1 MTRFGPFHLFAERRL
16 LTRDGEPVQLG
27 GRALDILI
35 HLATRPGEIIGKRAL
50 MEAVWPARAVEENNL
65 TVHISALRRIL
76 ADKADGRSVIQTV
89 PGRGYVFVND
99 DEVPAPS
106 GGPAP
111 AQPFVLPLM
120 ARPLSSFVG
129 RVQERAALIAQLSEH
144 ALVTVTA
151 IGGMGKTRL
160 AQQVA
165 IEVAPAYPDGVHI
178 AELAS
183 VEHPALAAEHI
194 AALFPLGSAD
204 RPATERLVGLLRNR
218 RLLLV
223 LDNCEHLIE
232 PVSKLASEILA
243 QCPGVSILATS
254 REALR
259 VAGERVFRLRPL
271 QVPGGTDG
279 LSAAEAVR
287 YDAVALFVE
296 RATATVP
303 GFVFDDAAVPA
314 IADICTQ
321 LDGIAL
327 AIEMAVPRLR
337 ILTLDQVAQ
346 SLHESLRVLTAP
358 DRTAVPRHRTLRA
371 MMDWSY
377 ALLSAGEQTLL
388 RRLSVFAGAADFA
401 AVSAVAGGDGN
412 AEADL
417 LDQLAGLVDKSL
429 VVADTAARPVRY
441 RLLETVRHYA
451 RDRLAESGE
460 AGLRHR
466 HAHHYADKFEAAAA
480 AWPTMA
486 SPEWLGTVAAD
497 ADELRAAMSWCFCA
511 GNYPDLG
518 LRLAGA
524 STPLWWELPN
534 LPLREGR
541 GWFDRAIAH
550 IGPDTAPLVA
560 ARVWLGH
567 SWRDVRLGDTENF
580 PSAERAVALFRAAG
594 DLTGLGAALWRA
606 GSAILT
612 SETHAEAEC
621 YLVEAERVLRRV
633 APGKWLT
640 LCLVKLGDLRMR
652 HGEDRSALAAYEE
665 AMALARRTRHWYGL
679 MNGGSNMAEMLFHL
693 GRRAEALNQLRG
705 LRDELPIALR
715 APLTATLA
723 AHLVIADLSG
733 DAADAIAEVVDI
745 APAIGFGAAL
755 AWAIETLALLLARD
769 GDVAAAARLAGYA
782 GTVLPS
788 PATRAG
794 ARRAVFA
801 ELNAVLASLLS
812 AGERHDLELQGAA
825 WSEAAAVS
833 ASWLALAAR
842 TQRQP
847 QII

>member
-1 MTRFGPFHLFAERRL
+1 MTSFGPFQLFAERRL

-35 HLATRPGEIIGKRAL
+35 HLAARPGEIVGKQAL

-89 PGRGYVFVND
+89 PGRGYIFLSND
-99 DEVPAPS
+99 AKTAPAASGPIPPQPFAPS
-106 GGPAP
+106 A
-111 AQPFVLPLM
+111 M
-120 ARPLSSFVG
+120 ARPTSSFVG

-165 IEVAPAYPDGVHI
+165 LELAPAYPDGVHV

-183 VEHPALAAEHI
+183 VENPALAIEQI

-204 RPATERLVGLLRNR
+204 RPTAERLIVLLRNR

-232 PVSKLASEILA
+232 PVSRLATEILA
-243 QCPGVSILATS
+243 HCPGVSILATS

-259 VAGERVFRLRPL
+259 VAGECVFRLRPL
-271 QVPGGTDG
+271 QVPGRIEG
-279 LSAAEAVR
+279 LGAAEAIR

-296 RATATVP
+296 RTLATVP
-303 GFVFDDAAVPA
+303 GFVFDDAAAVA
-314 IADICTQ
+314 IAGICTR

-337 ILTLDQVAQ
+337 ILTLDQVALR
-346 SLHESLRVLTAP
+346 LHESLRVLSAP

-377 ALLSAGEQTLL
+377 ALLSTGEQALL
-388 RRLSVFAGAADFA
+388 RRLSVFAGAVDFE
-401 AVSAVAGGDGN
+401 AVLAVAEDALS
-412 AEADL
+412 AEPEL

-429 VVADTAARPVRY
+429 VVADIVARPARY

-460 AGLRHR
+460 TGLRRR
-466 HAHHYADKFEAAAA
+466 HALHYADKFEAAAA
-480 AWPTMA
+480 AWPTTA
-486 SPEWLGTVAAD
+486 TPDWLATVAAD
-497 ADELRAAMSWCFCA
+497 IDELRAALTWSFTIGA
-511 GNYPDLG
+511 APDLG

-541 GWFDRAIAH
+541 GWFDRAIPH
-550 IGPDTAPLVA
+550 IGPETPPLVA

-580 PSAERAVALFRAAG
+580 PSAERAVALFRATG

-612 SETHAEAEC
+612 SETHAEAQL
-621 YLVEAERVLRRV
+621 YLAEAERVLRQV
-633 APGKWLT
+633 PPGKWLT

-652 HGEDRSALAAYEE
+652 YGEDAAALAAYEE

-679 MNGGSNMAEMLFHL
+679 MNGGSNMAELLFHL
-693 GRRAEALNQLRG
+693 GRRDDALAQLRA
-705 LRDELPIALR
+705 LRAELPIALR
-715 APLTATLA
+715 TPLTATLA
-723 AHLVIADLSG
+723 AQLVIADQPG

-745 APAIGFGAAL
+745 APAIGFRASL
-755 AWAIETLALLLARD
+755 AWAIEALALLRARD
-769 GDVAAAARLAGYA
+769 GDAAAAARLAGYA

-801 ELNAVLASLLS
+801 ELDATLARLLPPDGLSSL
-812 AGERHDLELQGAA
+812 RLQGAG
-825 WSEAAAVS
+825 WTEATAVS
-833 ASWLALAAR
+833 ASWSALAAGE
-842 TQRQP
+842 TA
-847 QII
+847 

>member
-1 MTRFGPFHLFAERRL
+1 MTSFGSFCLFAERRL

-35 HLATRPGEIIGKRAL
+35 HLAARPGEIVSKQAL
-50 MEAVWPARAVEENNL
+50 MEAVWPARSVEENNL

-76 ADKADGRSVIQTV
+76 ADPSDGRSVIQTV
-89 PGRGYVFVND
+89 PGRGYVFVS
-99 DEVPAPS
+99 DETD
-106 GGPAP
+106 AP
-111 AQPFVLPLM
+111 ASPAGAAPQPFIQTVM
-120 ARPLSSFVG
+120 ARPVSSFVG
-129 RVQERAALIAQLSEH
+129 RVQERAALISQLSEH
-144 ALVTVTA
+144 ALVTITA

-165 IEVAPAYPDGVHI
+165 FELAPTYPDGVHI

-183 VEHPALAAEHI
+183 VENPALAADHV

-204 RPATERLVGLLRNR
+204 RPAIERLVGLLRNR

-232 PVSKLASEILA
+232 PVAKLATEILA

-271 QVPGGTDG
+271 QVPGRTDG
-279 LSAAEAVR
+279 LSAAEAIR

-296 RATATVP
+296 RTLATVP
-303 GFVFDDAAVPA
+303 DFVFDDAAAPA
-314 IADICTQ
+314 IAGICTQ

-337 ILTLDQVAQ
+337 ILTLDQVATR
-346 SLHESLRVLTAP
+346 LHESLRLLATP

-377 ALLSAGEQTLL
+377 ALLSPGEQVLL
-388 RRLSVFAGAADFA
+388 RRLSVFAGGVDFE
-401 AVSAVAGGDGN
+401 AVMAVAQDAGTS
-412 AEADL
+412 ETDL
-417 LDQLAGLVDKSL
+417 LDQLAGLADKSL
-429 VVADTAARPVRY
+429 VVADTAARPARY
-441 RLLETVRHYA
+441 RLLETVRYYA

-460 AGLRHR
+460 TGLRRR

-480 AWPTMA
+480 AWPMTA
-486 SPEWLGTVAAD
+486 SPDWLPSVAAD
-497 ADELRAAMSWCFCA
+497 ADELRAAMTWCFVA
-511 GNYPDLG
+511 GNDPGLG
-518 LRLAGA
+518 LRLVGA
-524 STPLWWELPN
+524 STPMWWELPN

-541 GWFDRAIAH
+541 GWFDRAIPH
-550 IGPDTAPLVA
+550 IGPDTPPLVA

-612 SETHAEAEC
+612 SETHAEADR
-621 YLVEAERVLRRV
+621 YLAEAEQVLRQV
-633 APGKWLT
+633 PPGKWLT

-652 HGEDRSALAAYEE
+652 YGEDASALVAYEE
-665 AMALARRTRHWYGL
+665 AMALARGTRHWYGL
-679 MNGGSNMAEMLFHL
+679 MNGGSNMAELLFHL
-693 GRRAEALNQLRG
+693 GHREDALAQLRT

-723 AHLVIADLSG
+723 AHLVIDDRAG
-733 DAADAIAEVVDI
+733 DAADAMAEVVDI
-745 APAIGFGAAL
+745 APAIGFRAAL
-755 AWAIETLALLLARD
+755 AWAIEALALLRARAD
-769 GDVAAAARLAGYA
+769 DATAAARLAGYA
-782 GTVLPS
+782 GTILPS

-794 ARRAVFA
+794 ARRAVYTELDATLARLLEPA
-801 ELNAVLASLLS
+801 ECRAL
-812 AGERHDLELQGAA
+812 RLQGAA
-825 WSEAAAVS
+825 WTETMAVAEA
-833 ASWLALAAR
+833 WMALAACDEA
-842 TQRQP
+842 
-847 QII
+847 

>member
-1 MTRFGPFHLFAERRL
+1 MTSFGPFQLFAERRL

-35 HLATRPGEIIGKRAL
+35 HLAARPGQIVGKQAL

-89 PGRGYVFVND
+89 PGRGYIFLSD
-99 DEVPAPS
+99 DAGTAPTVS
-106 GGPAP
+106 GPIP
-111 AQPFVLPLM
+111 PQPFAQSAM
-120 ARPLSSFVG
+120 ARPTSSFVG

-165 IEVAPAYPDGVHI
+165 LELEPAYPDGVHFV
-178 AELAS
+178 ELAS
-183 VEHPALAAEHI
+183 VENPALAIEQI

-204 RPATERLVGLLRNR
+204 RPTAERLVVLLRNR

-232 PVSKLASEILA
+232 PVSRLAAEILA
-243 QCPGVSILATS
+243 HCPGVSILATS

-259 VAGERVFRLRPL
+259 VAGECVFRLRPL
-271 QVPGGTDG
+271 QVPARTEG
-279 LSAAEAVR
+279 LGAAEAIR
-287 YDAVALFVE
+287 YDTVALFVE
-296 RATATVP
+296 RTLATVP
-303 GFVFDDAAVPA
+303 GFVFDDAAAVA
-314 IADICTQ
+314 IAGICTQ

-337 ILTLDQVAQ
+337 ILTLDQVA
-346 SLHESLRVLTAP
+346 SRLHESLRVLSAP

-377 ALLSAGEQTLL
+377 ALLSAGEQALL
-388 RRLSVFAGAADFA
+388 RRLSVFAGAADFE
-401 AVSAVAGGDGN
+401 AVLAVAEDAAS
-412 AEADL
+412 AEPEL

-429 VVADTAARPVRY
+429 VVADIVARPARY

-460 AGLRHR
+460 TGLRRR
-466 HAHHYADKFEAAAA
+466 HAQHYADKFEAAAA
-480 AWPTMA
+480 AWPTTA
-486 SPEWLGTVAAD
+486 SPEWLAIVAAD
-497 ADELRAAMSWCFCA
+497 IDELRAALTWSFTV
-511 GNYPDLG
+511 GNAPDLG

-524 STPLWWELPN
+524 SMPLWWELPN

-541 GWFDRAIAH
+541 GWFDRAIPH
-550 IGPDTAPLVA
+550 IGPETPSLVA

-567 SWRDVRLGDTENF
+567 SWRDVRFGDTENF

-612 SETHAEAEC
+612 SETHAEAHL
-621 YLVEAERVLRRV
+621 YLAEAERVLRQV
-633 APGKWLT
+633 PPGKWLT

-652 HGEDRSALAAYEE
+652 YGEDAAALAAYEE

-679 MNGGSNMAEMLFHL
+679 MNGGSNMAELLFHL
-693 GRRAEALNQLRG
+693 GRRDEALDQLRS

-715 APLTATLA
+715 TPLTATLA
-723 AHLVIADLSG
+723 AQLVIAGQPG

-745 APAIGFGAAL
+745 APAIGFRASL
-755 AWAIETLALLLARD
+755 AWAIEALALLRARD
-769 GDVAAAARLAGYA
+769 GDGAAAARMAGYA
-782 GTVLPS
+782 GTILPS

-801 ELNAVLASLLS
+801 ELDATLARLLS
-812 AGERHDLELQGAA
+812 ADALAGLRLQGAG
-825 WSEAAAVS
+825 WTEAVAVS
-833 ASWLALAAR
+833 ASWSALAAGEAA
-842 TQRQP
+842 
-847 QII
+847 

>member
-1 MTRFGPFHLFAERRL
+1 MISFGPFRLIAERRL

-35 HLATRPGEIIGKRAL
+35 HLAARPGEIVGKQAL
-50 MEAVWPARAVEENNL
+50 MEAVWPARSVEENNL

-76 ADKADGRSVIQTV
+76 AGELDGRSVIQTV

-99 DEVPAPS
+99 EAEMPGSS
-106 GGPAP
+106 GVAVSSP
-111 AQPFVLPLM
+111 QPFAQQPM
-120 ARPLSSFVG
+120 ARPASSFVG

-151 IGGMGKTRL
+151 IGGVGKTRL

-165 IEVAPAYPDGVHI
+165 LELAPAYPDGVHI

-183 VEHPALAAEHI
+183 VENPALAAEQI

-232 PVSKLASEILA
+232 PISKLATEILA

-271 QVPGGTDG
+271 QVPGRSEG
-279 LSAAEAVR
+279 LSAAEAIR

-296 RATATVP
+296 RTMASVP
-303 GFVFDDAAVPA
+303 GFVFDDAAA
-314 IADICTQ
+314 ASIAGICTQ

-337 ILTLDQVAQ
+337 ILTLDQVAER
-346 SLHESLRVLTAP
+346 LHESLRLLSAP

-377 ALLSAGEQTLL
+377 ALLSAGEQALL
-388 RRLSVFAGAADFA
+388 RRLSVFAGAVDFA
-401 AVSAVAGGDGN
+401 AVQAVAQDEGN
-412 AEADL
+412 GEADL

-429 VVADTAARPVRY
+429 VVADTAGRPARY

-460 AGLRHR
+460 VGLRRR
-466 HAHHYADKFEAAAA
+466 HAHHFADKFEAAAA
-480 AWPTMA
+480 AWPTA
-486 SPEWLGTVAAD
+486 SSPAWLASVVGDV
-497 ADELRAAMSWCFCA
+497 DELRAAMTWCFDA
-511 GNYPDLG
+511 GRDPGLG
-518 LRLAGA
+518 LRLVGA
-524 STPLWWELPN
+524 SMPLWWELPN

-541 GWFDRAIAH
+541 GWFDRAIPH
-550 IGPDTAPLVA
+550 IDAETPPLVA

-567 SWRDVRLGDTENF
+567 SWRDVRFGDTENF
-580 PSAERAVALFRAAG
+580 PSAERAVVLFRAAG

-612 SETHAEAEC
+612 SETHAEAHR
-621 YLVEAERVLRRV
+621 YLNEAEQVLRQV
-633 APGKWLT
+633 PPGKWLT
-640 LCLVKLGDLRMR
+640 VCLVKLGDLRMR
-652 HGEDRSALAAYEE
+652 YGEDARALSAYEE
-665 AMALARRTRHWYGL
+665 AMALSRRTHHWYGL
-679 MNGGSNMAEMLFHL
+679 MNGGSNMAELLFHL
-693 GRRAEALNQLRG
+693 GRRDEALTQLRT
-705 LRDELPIALR
+705 LRDQLPIALR

-723 AHLVIADLSG
+723 AQLTIADLIG
-733 DAADAIAEVVDI
+733 DAVDAMAEVVDI
-745 APAIGFGAAL
+745 APAIGFRAAL
-755 AWAIETLALLLARD
+755 AWAIETLALLRARA
-769 GDVAAAARLAGYA
+769 GDAPAAARLAGYA
-782 GTVLPS
+782 GTILPS

-794 ARRAVFA
+794 ARRAVFS
-801 ELNAVLASLLS
+801 ELDATLDRLLS
-812 AGERHDLELQGAA
+812 GAERDNFRLQGATWTETVAVEEA
-825 WSEAAAVS
+825 WAA
-833 ASWLALAAR
+833 LALHEPA
-842 TQRQP
+842 
-847 QII
+847 